1 MKRSI
6 SVSDVMELSV
16 AERIEFVE
24 DVWDTISEVPESVK
38 LTQQQRQILD
48 ERLEAYHKN
57 PDAGSPWEDVRKR
70 IRERK

>member
-6 SVSDVMELSV
+6 SVSDVMELTV
-16 AERIEFVE
+16 AERIELVE

-38 LTQQQRQILD
+38 LTQEQKQILD

-57 PDAGSPWEDVRKR
+57 PNAGSPWEDVKKR
-70 IRERK
+70 IRRYK

>member
-6 SVSDVMELSV
+6 SVSDVMELTV
-16 AERIEFVE
+16 AERIELVE

-38 LTQQQRQILD
+38 LTQEQKQILD

-57 PDAGSPWEDVRKR
+57 PDAGSPWEDVKKR
-70 IRERK
+70 IRGRK

>member
-16 AERIEFVE
+16 AERIELVE

>member
-6 SVSDVMELSV
+6 SISDGMELSV
-16 AERIEFVE
+16 AERIELVE
-24 DVWDTISEVPESVK
+24 DVWDTISEVPESAK

-57 PDAGSPWEDVRKR
+57 PDAGSPWEDVRKK
-70 IRERK
+70 IRERE

>member
-6 SVSDVMELSV
+6 SVSDVMELTV
-16 AERIEFVE
+16 AERIELVE

-38 LTQQQRQILD
+38 LTQEQKQILD

-57 PDAGSPWEDVRKR
+57 PDAGSPWEDVKKR
-70 IRERK
+70 IRGCK